1 MQRRWKISPRPD
13 AIALSVLFLA
23 TLLFFWPLVLGGDWH
38 IPKGGGDLESF
49 LWPTYRY
56 AAQTLRAGELPL
68 WNPYLY
74 SGAPFAADNQS
85 GLFYPPNLMLAL
97 LPDVPYRA
105 MEWLVVSHVFLA
117 GAGMYVAARSN
128 HPRANIQPPLAA
140 ALAFQFSSVFI
151 THIGNLNIVATA
163 AYLPWA
169 WLFLQRM
176 QSKRS
181 LTSAAA
187 LAVIVTLA
195 VLAGHAQMALVV
207 GLAVSLTAFW
217 MLATN
222 PRKAQW
228 LALCAGAA
236 MLTLGLCAFFVI
248 PTVELAQYTH
258 RAGLTYE
265 QASRYNLPPTGLAGI
280 LSPLL
285 FGRGPAHF
293 WPAWDRVE
301 LGFAGIVTLLLA
313 PFGLKQNPRRVILL
327 LLAAVGL
334 FVALGP
340 ATPLHPFLYEYLPG
354 FSQLRVP
361 ARFLLLTNFALAML
375 ACSGLHRWQKNIIP
389 SQQLLGWAGTL
400 AAVTAFA
407 LPLAWYL
414 AAAQNAPAA
423 VQTLP
428 LALTVAL
435 ATPAAALLI
444 GPRWVTLL
452 LAVELIGLGAWV
464 EIDHTNPDEGY
475 QSGPAIELLRAQPG
489 PFRID
494 VAATSWQPDAAT
506 VHRLEAINGL
516 HNPLA
521 LAHYDTYYWSVGHR
535 GSPQYNFL
543 NAKYLLADKGKL
555 AADASFIP
563 VFDADPQVDVY
574 LNTQALPRISLV
586 YEIKQVN
593 NDTEAFAAVHSPDF
607 DPFRLVVVNGG
618 AALLAKKPGKST
630 LRYSH
635 YSAHTQTVEAVT
647 PSPAYL
653 VFSEV
658 WYPGWQARLDG
669 EPTSLLRAN
678 YAFRAVYLPVGEHT
692 VELTFSPGSWRY
704 ASSVSLGTL
713 LILFTIFLAS
723 LCRRT
728 ALAHD

>member
-1 MQRRWKISPRPD
+1 
-13 AIALSVLFLA
+13 
-23 TLLFFWPLVLGGDWH
+23 
-38 IPKGGGDLESF
+38 
-49 LWPTYRY
+49 
-56 AAQTLRAGELPL
+56 
-68 WNPYLY
+68 
-74 SGAPFAADNQS
+74 
-85 GLFYPPNLMLAL
+85 
-97 LPDVPYRA
+97 
-105 MEWLVVSHVFLA
+105 
-117 GAGMYVAARSN
+117 
-128 HPRANIQPPLAA
+128 
-140 ALAFQFSSVFI
+140 
-151 THIGNLNIVATA
+151 
-163 AYLPWA
+163 
-169 WLFLQRM
+169 
-176 QSKRS
+176 
-181 LTSAAA
+181 
-187 LAVIVTLA
+187 
-195 VLAGHAQMALVV
+195 MALIV
-207 GLAVSLTAFW
+207 GLAISLTAFW

-236 MLTLGLCAFFVI
+236 VLTLGLCAFFVI

-258 RAGLTYE
+258 RAGLSYE
-265 QASRYNLPPTGLAGI
+265 QASRYNLPPTGLAGM